1 MWFYSKGEA
10 TYFNANITNTDSLKS
25 FKYKTKLSGNTETD
39 NANGIL
45 ENVTIAVPLN
55 NLNTFWR
62 SLKMPL
68 INCKVNLKL
77 NWKKY
82 CVLSAAG
89 TDNINNT
96 NSNNINFTMKDT
108 KLYVPV
114 VILSVRDN
122 QKLLKLLSKGFKR

>member
-10 TYFNANITNTDSLKS
+10 TDFNANITNTDNLKS
-25 FKYKTKLSGNTETD
+25 FKYKTKLSGNTEAD

-45 ENVTIAVPLN
+45 KNVTIAVPLN

-82 CVLSAAG
+82 CVLSAAS